1 MRARGLLH
9 KSTAS
14 SHGFPWERRA
24 PARLQKPRWSVALP
38 GESTGAGLTE
48 WTASDI
54 QRWRD
59 GLLAL
64 LLLVVIAGCAV
75 ERGTVYVKDGK
86 QYGVTASGIW
96 RERWWNYYERG
107 SSYAEGEFWDSAIT
121 DFQAAITQRQDD
133 QRRARTYGCTSSI
146 TFHTANWASSTTVS
160 ARHADAIRELET
172 SLENVDNAK
181 AKFYLNKA
189 RQSLLQQRGS
199 DTAPPR
205 IRLDTPPNELIT
217 NRFMVE
223 VTGQAE
229 DDTYVSSVIINGR
242 AQFVELAEPRIPFTQ
257 AITLHDG
264 ENTVDIV
271 AADLLGHST
280 RERLTVYLDRQG
292 PLLILDRLEVVGG
305 PPLQRVHIDG
315 FLTDRSAIRR
325 FVLAGRLVPLPAATD
340 WEFRQEVPLPAGMTS
355 LPFEVEDAAGNIT
368 RGEIQLTPAV
378 DGPGRDGAIQTLPR
392 WTTLPSRHR
401 RR

>member
-133 QRRARTYGCTSSI
+133 QRRARTYGCTSST
-146 TFHTANWASSTTVS
+146 TFHTANWASYTTVWRVMQTPS
-160 ARHADAIRELET
+160 AN
-172 SLENVDNAK
+172 SK
-181 AKFYLNKA
+181 
-189 RQSLLQQRGS
+189 
-199 DTAPPR
+199 PR
-205 IRLDTPPNELIT
+205 LSMLTMPRP
-217 NRFMVE
+217 
-223 VTGQAE
+223 
-229 DDTYVSSVIINGR
+229 SS
-242 AQFVELAEPRIPFTQ
+242 T
-257 AITLHDG
+257 
-264 ENTVDIV
+264 
-271 AADLLGHST
+271 ST
-280 RERLTVYLDRQG
+280 RRASPSYN
-292 PLLILDRLEVVGG
+292 
-305 PPLQRVHIDG
+305 
-315 FLTDRSAIRR
+315 SAA
-325 FVLAGRLVPLPAATD
+325 V
-340 WEFRQEVPLPAGMTS
+340 
-355 LPFEVEDAAGNIT
+355 T
-368 RGEIQLTPAV
+368 R
-378 DGPGRDGAIQTLPR
+378 
-392 WTTLPSRHR
+392 RHR
-401 RR
+401 ASDSTPRPMS